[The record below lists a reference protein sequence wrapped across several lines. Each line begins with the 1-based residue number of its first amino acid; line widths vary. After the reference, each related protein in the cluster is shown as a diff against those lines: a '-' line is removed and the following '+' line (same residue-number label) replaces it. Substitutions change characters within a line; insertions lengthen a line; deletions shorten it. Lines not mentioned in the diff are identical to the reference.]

1 MKVFKSK
8 SIKIFFIVLAFGVAE
23 AIPCK
28 AQKNIPTPVIFETD
42 MGNDVDDG
50 LALAMLFRYADQGKI
65 NFLGISN
72 NKQSLSSLQFID
84 LMRRQYGYSQLP
96 IATVQK
102 GVEGE
107 VEAKSFARR
116 VMEYKEQGQLL
127 YSSSIKNYS
136 DVETA
141 VHFYRR
147 MLAKAKDT
155 SVVIISVGFSTN
167 LAKLLESKSDQ
178 YSKLNGLELV
188 KRKVKFLSTMAGNF
202 STRRQ
207 KEFNVISDLPAAR
220 KIFNRWPTV
229 IYVSPFEVGASVHFP
244 ASAIEANLGYRGN
257 QPLVTAYKEYI
268 TMPYNRETWDLTS
281 VLFAIEKSAHYF
293 KQSVPGKFIVDEQ
306 GYTEFKEGD
315 KGKHYFLHTPGESER
330 SKIKNRFVELVMT
343 ANSRITELKSNIDV
357 QGFQNPALKYR
368 PLRIIHEHLDTTL
381 IRNLKELGYGGVVTN
396 VSYQDYLSSTQNWE
410 KFRSDI
416 AYAIDKLDLRIWIY
430 DEKGYPSGAAG
441 GIVLKDDPSAQAL
454 GLSVISKV
462 VNKGKQLVIAFPHG
476 HTKFLAAFAYP
487 ETGFGT
493 NAIIDLRKYTDAR
506 GNLKWSAPK
515 GKGNWKVQYFVQ
527 KPFYENTHATH
538 NWFEQ
543 RKMVNLLEKKATAD
557 FIKVT
562 HEQYKHHVGDYFGKG
577 IEAFFTDEPSLVGTH
592 FLNNKPPVTP
602 GVRDQPDFNIP
613 AFPTLNWSES
623 LLTEFK
629 RRRGYDLFNKL
640 PYLVEGQSATAFKVR
655 IDYYQTLMELVA
667 ECYFKPLEEF
677 AAKNNVASSGHLL
690 LEEDLFYHPIFE
702 GSLMEMYKHMQFPG
716 IDLLTAYPLIA
727 KRWGVTT
734 AKFASSVA
742 DTYGKKQV
750 MSEISS
756 AFDSNNAGINGQMAA
771 VGIQFAY
778 GVDRFNSYYRHDK
791 MSVEE
796 NKQFTN
802 YIGRVAYLLD
812 QGKRQPQVAVYYP
825 IESIWAKTLIPLSI
839 GREHFDKEA
848 LFLSDNFTELG
859 LALVDQHIDFNY
871 IDREKLAEAGKEI
884 KKLIIPKLAVLQKEQ
899 LDHLI
904 RLAGQGINLY
914 FQNTEV
920 ALLNGNGFELEA
932 IDLREKFSAYNNIVF
947 SDNLTQIASQISAD
961 TDSGYRIEAGTENI
975 VALAKSGKA
984 AEVYLFVNAAD
995 KAQDVKVTFKKS
1007 DKSLMVWDPVSGL
1020 VIPGNT
1026 RITNNGNVLELH
1038 LDKWQTLLVTIDK

>member
-1 MKVFKSK
+1 MDILKFKPVNL
-8 SIKIFFIVLAFGVAE
+8 FYIVLAFGMAM

-28 AQKNIPTPVIFETD
+28 AQKINPVPVIFETD

-84 LMRRQYGYSQLP
+84 LMRRQYGYGQLP
-96 IATVQK
+96 IATVQN
-102 GVEGE
+102 GVQGE
-107 VEAKSFARR
+107 DEAKSFARK
-116 VMEYKEQGQLL
+116 VMDYKEQGQLL
-127 YSSSIKNYS
+127 YSSGIKKYGDAEN
-136 DVETA
+136 A

-147 MLAKAKDT
+147 MLARAKDT
-155 SVVIISVGFSTN
+155 SAVIISVGFSTN
-167 LAKLLESKSDQ
+167 LAALLESKADQ
-178 YSKLNGLELV
+178 YSKLGGLELV

-202 STRRQ
+202 SSPRQ
-207 KEFNVISDLPAAR
+207 KEFNVISDLQAAR
-220 KIFNRWPTV
+220 KVFSQWPTAV
-229 IYVSPFEVGASVHFP
+229 YISPFEVGASVHFP
-244 ASAIEANLGYRGN
+244 AAAIEDNLGYSGH
-257 QPLVTAYKEYI
+257 QPLVTAYNQYI
-268 TMPYNRETWDLTS
+268 TMPYNRETWDLS
-281 VLFAIEKSAHYF
+281 AVLFAVEKPAHYF
-293 KQSVPGKFIVDEQ
+293 KLSGAGKFIVDEQ
-306 GYTEFKEGD
+306 GYTLFKA
-315 KGKHYFLHTPGESER
+315 GKNGAHYFLQTPGKSEGA
-330 SKIKNRFVELVMT
+330 KIKSRFVELVM
-343 ANSRITELKSNIDV
+343 AAKSGVMDVESDIDV
-357 QGFQNPALKYR
+357 QGFVNPALKYR
-368 PLRIIHEHLDTTL
+368 PLRIIHENLDTSL
-381 IRNLKELGYGGVVTN
+381 IRNLKDLGYGGVVTN
-396 VSYQDYLSSTQNWE
+396 VAYKDYLGSTENWE

-416 AYAIDKLDLRIWIY
+416 AYAIDQLGLRIWIY

-441 GIVLKDDPSAQAL
+441 GAVLKSDPSAQAL
-454 GLSVISKV
+454 GLSVISRSVK
-462 VNKGKQLVIAFPHG
+462 KGEKLVIKFPHG

-487 ETGFGT
+487 EPGFAAET
-493 NAIIDLRKYTDAR
+493 IIDLSKYADAN
-506 GNLKWSAPK
+506 GNLSWNVPK
-515 GKGNWKVQYFVQ
+515 GSWKVKYFVQ

-562 HEQYKHHVGDYFGKG
+562 HEKYKQYVGDYFGKG
-577 IEAFFTDEPSLVGTH
+577 IEAFFTDEPSLVGAH

-602 GVRDQPDFNIP
+602 GVLDPPDFNIP
-613 AFPTLNWSES
+613 VFPTLNWSES

-629 RRRGYDLFNKL
+629 KRRGYDLLGKL
-640 PYLVEGQSATAFKVR
+640 PYLVDGQSAAAFKVR

-677 AAKNNVASSGHLL
+677 AAKNNIVSSGHLL

-742 DTYGKKQV
+742 DTYGKNHV

-756 AFDSNNAGINGQMAA
+756 AFDSNDAGVDGRIAA

-778 GVDRFNSYYRHDK
+778 GVDLFNSYYRHDQ
-791 MSVEE
+791 MTEEE
-796 NKQFTN
+796 NKQFTD

-812 QGKRQPQVAVYYP
+812 QGKRDPQVTVYYP
-825 IESIWAKTLIPLSI
+825 IESIQARTFAPLSI

-848 LFLSDNFTELG
+848 LFLSDNFTDLG

-871 IDREKLAEAGKEI
+871 VDQEKLPEAGKGI
-884 KKLIIPKLAVLQKEQ
+884 KTLVIPKLVVLQKKL

-904 RLAGQGINLY
+904 GLAAQGMRLY
-914 FQNTEV
+914 FQSDR
-920 ALLNGNGFELEA
+920 AILLSGDESEA
-932 IDLREKFSAYNNIVF
+932 GAVDLREKFNAYHNVTFVDSAA
-947 SDNLTQIASQISAD
+947 QIASRIATD

-975 VALAKSGKA
+975 VALAKYGKTA
-984 AEVYLFVNAAD
+984 AVYLFVNAAD
-995 KAQDVKVTFKKS
+995 QAQDIKVIFKKS
-1007 DKSLMVWDPVSGL
+1007 DKPLMVWDPVTGL
-1020 VIPGNT
+1020 VKPGNT
-1026 RITNNGNVLELH
+1026 LVTSNKNVLGLH
-1038 LDKWQTLLVTIDK
+1038 LDKWQTLLVTIDN

>member
-1 MKVFKSK
+1 MKVFRFK
-8 SIKIFFIVLAFGVAE
+8 SINIFFIVLAFGVAA

-28 AQKNIPTPVIFETD
+28 AQKNRPTPVIFETD

-50 LALAMLFRYADQGKI
+50 LALAMLFRYADQGEI
-65 NFLGISN
+65 DFLGISN
-72 NKQSLSSLQFID
+72 NKQSLSSLQFLD
-84 LMRRQYGYSQLP
+84 LMRRHYGYSQLP
-96 IATVQK
+96 IATVKK

-107 VEAKSFARR
+107 VESRSFARK
-116 VMEYKEQGQLL
+116 VMDYKEQGQLL
-127 YSSSIKNYS
+127 YSSSIKKYS
-136 DVETA
+136 DVENA

-147 MLAKAKDT
+147 ILAKAKDT

-167 LAKLLESKSDQ
+167 LAKLLESKADQ

-202 STRRQ
+202 STPRQ
-207 KEFNVISDLPAAR
+207 KEFNVISDIPAAR
-220 KIFNRWPTV
+220 KMFNHWPTA
-229 IYVSPFEVGASVHFP
+229 IYISPFEVGASVHFP
-244 ASAIEANLGYRGN
+244 ATAIEANLGYRGN

-281 VLFAIEKSAHYF
+281 VLFAVEKSARYF

-306 GYTEFKEGD
+306 GYTQFKEEN
-315 KGKHYFLHTPGESER
+315 KGRHYFLHTPGESER
-330 SKIKNRFVELVMT
+330 TKIKSRFVELIMT
-343 ANSRITELKSNIDV
+343 AKSGSTELKSNIDV
-357 QGFQNPALKYR
+357 QGFLHPALKYR

-381 IRNLKELGYGGVVTN
+381 IKNLKELGYGGVVTN

-416 AYAIDKLDLRIWIY
+416 AYAIDKLGLRIWIY

-454 GLSVISKV
+454 GLSVIAKL
-462 VNKGKQLVIAFPHG
+462 VNKGEQLTIPFPHG

-493 NAIIDLRKYTDAR
+493 NAIIDLRKYTDSR

-577 IEAFFTDEPSLVGTH
+577 IEAFFTDEPSLVGAH

-742 DTYGKKQV
+742 DMYGKKHV

-756 AFDSNNAGINGQMAA
+756 AFDSNETGIAGRMAA

-778 GVDRFNSYYRHDK
+778 GVDLFNSYYRHDQ
-791 MSVEE
+791 MSATE

-802 YIGRVAYLLD
+802 YIGRVGYLLD
-812 QGKRQPQVAVYYP
+812 QGKRHPQVAIYYP
-825 IESIWAKTLIPLSI
+825 IESIWAKTLIPLTI
-839 GREHFDKEA
+839 GREYFDKDA
-848 LFLSDNFTELG
+848 LLLSDNFTEMG

-871 IDREKLAEAGKEI
+871 VDREQLPDPGKEI
-884 KKLIIPKLAVLQKEQ
+884 KKLIIPRLAVLQKEL

-904 RLAGQGINLY
+904 RLADQGMNLY

-920 ALLNGNGFELEA
+920 VLLNGDGFEHETV
-932 IDLREKFSAYNNIVF
+932 DLREKFSAYKNVVF
-947 SDNLTQIASQISAD
+947 LDNVTQIASQISAD
-961 TDSGYRIEAGTENI
+961 TDSGYRIETGAENM
-975 VALAKSGKA
+975 VSLVKSGKA
-984 AEVYLFVNAAD
+984 ARVYLFVNAGD
-995 KAQDVKVTFKKS
+995 KAQDIKVNFKKTG
-1007 DKSLMVWDPVSGL
+1007 KSLIVWDPVAGL
-1020 VIPGNT
+1020 AKPGN
-1026 RITNNGNVLELH
+1026 IQPANNGDVLELH
-1038 LDKWQTLLVTIDK
+1038 FEKWQTLLVTIDN

>member
-1 MKVFKSK
+1 MKLFRFKLISL
-8 SIKIFFIVLAFGVAE
+8 FFFVLMLGVAV

-28 AQKNIPTPVIFETD
+28 AQKNAAIPVIFETD

-50 LALAMLFRYADQGKI
+50 LALAMLFRYAHQGKI

-96 IATVQK
+96 IATVQN
-102 GVEGE
+102 GIEGE
-107 VEAKSFARR
+107 VEARSFARK
-116 VMEYKEQGQLL
+116 VMDYREQGQLL
-127 YSSSIKNYS
+127 YTSSIKKYS
-136 DVETA
+136 DAENA

-167 LAKLLESKSDQ
+167 LAKLLESKPDQ

-188 KRKVKFLSTMAGNF
+188 KRKVKFLSTMAGNL
-202 STRRQ
+202 SAQKQ

-220 KIFNRWPTV
+220 KVFNRWPTV
-229 IYVSPFEVGASVHFP
+229 VYVSPFEVGASVHFP
-244 ASAIEANLGYRGN
+244 AAAIEANLGYRGN
-257 QPLVTAYKEYI
+257 QPLVTAYKTYI

-281 VLFAIEKSAHYF
+281 VLFAVEKSAQYF
-293 KQSVPGKFIVDEQ
+293 KQSVPGKLVVDEQ
-306 GYTEFKEGD
+306 GYTQFKED
-315 KGKHYFLHTPGESER
+315 KNGKHYFLHTPAQSQR
-330 SKIKNRFVELVMT
+330 TKIKNRFVELIRN
-343 ANSRITELKSNIDV
+343 ANAGPMEPKSNIDI
-357 QGFQNPALKYR
+357 QGFQNPALRYR
-368 PLRIIHEHLDTTL
+368 PLRIIHEQLDTTL

-416 AYAIDKLDLRIWIY
+416 AYAIDKLGLRVWIY

-441 GIVLKDDPSAQAL
+441 GIVLKDNPSAQAL
-454 GLSVISKV
+454 GLSVISKL
-462 VNKGKQLVIAFPHG
+462 VNKGEQLSIPFPQG
-476 HTKFLAAFAYP
+476 HTKLLAAFAYP
-487 ETGFGT
+487 ETGLGT
-493 NAIIDLRKYTDAR
+493 SKAIDLRKYTDAK
-506 GNLKWSAPK
+506 GNLNWSAPK

-527 KPFYENTHATH
+527 KAFYENTHATH

-562 HEQYKHHVGDYFGKG
+562 HEQYKHHVGNYFGKG

-602 GVRDQPDFNIP
+602 GVRDEPDFSIP

-629 RRRGYDLFNKL
+629 RRRGYDLFTKL
-640 PYLVEGQSATAFKVR
+640 PYLVEGQSAAAFKVR

-667 ECYFKPLEEF
+667 ECYFKPLEKF
-677 AAKNNVASSGHLL
+677 AANNNVASSGHLL
-690 LEEDLFYHPIFE
+690 LEEDLFYHPVFE

-716 IDLLTAYPLIA
+716 IDLLTAYPLVA

-734 AKFASSVA
+734 AKFAASVA

-756 AFDSNNAGINGQMAA
+756 AFDSNDAGINGQMAA

-778 GVDRFNSYYRHDK
+778 GVSLFNSYYRHDK

-802 YIGRVAYLLD
+802 YIGRVAYLMD
-812 QGKRQPQVAVYYP
+812 HGKRQPQVAVYYP
-825 IESIWAKTLIPLSI
+825 IESIWAKTSIPLSI
-839 GREHFDKEA
+839 GREHFDKDA
-848 LFLSDNFTELG
+848 LLLSDNFTELG

-871 IDREKLAEAGKEI
+871 IDHEKLPEPGKEI
-884 KKLIIPKLAVLQKEQ
+884 KKLIIPRLAVLQKEQ
-899 LDHLI
+899 LDQLI
-904 RLAGQGINLY
+904 RLAEQGLKLY

-920 ALLNGNGFELEA
+920 VLLSGGALEHETVYLK
-932 IDLREKFSAYNNIVF
+932 EKFSAYNNVIFLDKV
-947 SDNLTQIASQISAD
+947 TQIASQILAD
-961 TDSGYRIEAGTENI
+961 TDAGYRIEAGTENI
-975 VALAKSGKA
+975 VALAKSGKT

-995 KAQDVKVTFKKS
+995 KAQDLKVNFKKT
-1007 DKSLMVWDPVSGL
+1007 DKPLMVWDPVSGL
-1020 VIPGNT
+1020 VMPGNT
-1026 RITNNGNVLELH
+1026 RVTDNGNVLELH
-1038 LDKWQTLLVTIDK
+1038 LNKWQTLLVTIDK

>member
-1 MKVFKSK
+1 MKL
-8 SIKIFFIVLAFGVAE
+8 INIFLIVLMLGVAV

-28 AQKNIPTPVIFETD
+28 AQKKAPIPVIFETD

-50 LALAMLFRYADQGKI
+50 LALAMLFRYADQKKI

-84 LMRRQYGYSQLP
+84 LMRRHYGYSQLP
-96 IATVQK
+96 IATVQN

-107 VEAKSFARR
+107 AEARSFARK
-116 VMEYKEQGQLL
+116 VMDYREQGQLL
-127 YSSSIKNYS
+127 YPSSIQKYS
-136 DVETA
+136 DVENA

-167 LAKLLESKSDQ
+167 LAELLESKADQ

-202 STRRQ
+202 SAPRQ
-207 KEFNVISDLPAAR
+207 KEFNVISDLAAAR
-220 KIFNRWPTV
+220 KVFNRWPTV
-229 IYVSPFEVGASVHFP
+229 VYVSPFEVGASVHFP
-244 ASAIEANLGYRGN
+244 ATAIEDNLGYRGK
-257 QPLVTAYKEYI
+257 QPLVTAYKAYI

-281 VLFAIEKSAHYF
+281 VLFAVEKSAQYF
-293 KQSVPGKFIVDEQ
+293 KQSAPGKFVVDEQ
-306 GYTEFKEGD
+306 GYTQFKED
-315 KGKHYFLHTPGESER
+315 KKGKHYFLHTPGESQR
-330 SKIKNRFVELVMT
+330 TKIKNRFVELIMT
-343 ANSRITELKSNIDV
+343 AKSGATAPKSNIDI
-357 QGFQNPALKYR
+357 QGFLNPALKYR

-416 AYAIDKLDLRIWIY
+416 AYAIDKLGLRIWIY

-454 GLSVISKV
+454 GLSVITKL
-462 VNKGKQLVIAFPHG
+462 VNKGEQLAIPFPHG
-476 HTKFLAAFAYP
+476 HTRFLAAFAYP
-487 ETGFGT
+487 EAGYDTT
-493 NAIIDLRKYTDAR
+493 TVVDLSKYTDAK
-506 GNLKWSAPK
+506 GNLKWAAPK

-543 RKMVNLLEKKATAD
+543 RKMVNLLEKKATD
-557 FIKVT
+557 NFIKVT

-577 IEAFFTDEPSLVGTH
+577 IEAFFTDEPSLVGAH
-592 FLNNKPPVTP
+592 FLNSKPPVTP

-613 AFPTLNWSES
+613 TFPTLNWSES
-623 LLTEFK
+623 LLGEFK
-629 RRRGYDLFNKL
+629 RRRGYDLYTKL
-640 PYLVEGQSATAFKVR
+640 PYLVQGQSATAFKVR

-677 AAKNNVASSGHLL
+677 AANNNVASSGHLL

-716 IDLLTAYPLIA
+716 IDLLTAYPLVA

-742 DTYGKKQV
+742 NTYGKNQV
-750 MSEISS
+750 MSEISN
-756 AFDSNNAGINGQMAA
+756 AFDSNDAGIKGQMAA

-778 GVDRFNSYYRHDK
+778 GVDLFNSYYRHDK

-802 YIGRVAYLLD
+802 YIGRVAYLMD
-812 QGKRQPQVAVYYP
+812 QGKRQPQVGVYYP

-848 LFLSDNFTELG
+848 LLLSDNFTELG
-859 LALVDQHIDFNY
+859 LALIDQHIDFNY
-871 IDREKLAEAGKEI
+871 VDREKLPEPGKEI
-884 KKLIIPKLAVLQKEQ
+884 KKLIIPKLGVLQKEQ

-904 RLAGQGINLY
+904 RLADRGLKLY
-914 FQNTEV
+914 FQNTEIL
-920 ALLNGNGFELEA
+920 LLNGNAFEQETVYLK
-932 IDLREKFSAYNNIVF
+932 EKFGAYNNVIF
-947 SDNLTQIASQISAD
+947 LDNVTQIAAQISAGMD
-961 TDSGYRIEAGTENI
+961 PGYRIEAGTENI

-995 KAQDVKVTFKKS
+995 KAQDLKVNFKKT
-1007 DKSLMVWDPVSGL
+1007 DKRLMVWDPVSGM

-1026 RITNNGNVLELH
+1026 RSTGNGAVLELH